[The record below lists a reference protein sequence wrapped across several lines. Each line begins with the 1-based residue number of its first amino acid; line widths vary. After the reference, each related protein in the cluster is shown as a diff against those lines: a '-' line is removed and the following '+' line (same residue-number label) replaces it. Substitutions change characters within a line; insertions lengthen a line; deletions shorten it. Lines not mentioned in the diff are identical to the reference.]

1 MKRPRI
7 TTTQGIL
14 WPVAADKSHKEFQI
28 CFDNLKVK
36 KLKYKIQ
43 GCILISINDFLAF
56 LKPLITFNL
65 KN

>member
-43 GCILISINDFLAF
+43 GCILI
-56 LKPLITFNL
+56 
-65 KN
+65 

>member
-43 GCILISINDFLAF
+43 GCFPNKKIVAPIFC
-56 LKPLITFNL
+56 
-65 KN
+65 